1 MRWRG
6 PTHRSPANVRRQRQ
20 QLRPVLCEGRGE
32 AQLPGPLCDT
42 VAVMRHARLCVGGWV
57 HGCVGGAGYGGGG
70 WRTLVSLD
78 GEPELALECVQP
90 GAVLKPHVNQLIFH
104 RLVGCRDLEPLAP
117 AA

>member
-1 MRWRG
+1 
-6 PTHRSPANVRRQRQ
+6 
-20 QLRPVLCEGRGE
+20 
-32 AQLPGPLCDT
+32 
-42 VAVMRHARLCVGGWV
+42 MRHARLCVGGGVWW
-57 HGCVGGAGYGGGG
+57 GG
-70 WRTLVSLD
+70 RTLVSLD